1 MEPTY
6 SDMYALFE
14 QDPAAEAYFSER
26 PGYLQAQIRARKHQP
41 SSLDELVRMV
51 EEADKVY

>member
-14 QDPAAEAYFSER
+14 QDPAAEAYFAQL
-26 PGYLQAQIRARKHQP
+26 PGYIQAQIRARKHQP
-41 SSLDELVRMV
+41 ASLEDLKRAAQ
-51 EEADKVY
+51 EAQQVF

>member
-1 MEPTY
+1 MESTY

-14 QDPAAEAYFSER
+14 QDPAAEAYFSEL

>member
-14 QDPAAEAYFSER
+14 QDPAAEAYFAQL
-26 PGYLQAQIRARKHQP
+26 PGYIQAQIRSRKHQP
-41 SSLDELVRMV
+41 ASLEDLKRAAQ
-51 EEADKVY
+51 EAQQVF